1 MFCLGTSQLPCPS
14 SYVSGLRQSRGLPNR
29 PVTRRRHLLRCQ
41 ADENDKSIADKV
53 PEAAQKTI
61 DALSALLGRD
71 ENEDKEAPSRPMQG
85 TTMLHNSAYTHKQSE
100 RCHDPT

>member
-1 MFCLGTSQLPCPS
+1 MFCLGTSQVPCPS

-29 PVTRRRHLLRCQ
+29 PAAKRRHLLRCQ
-41 ADENDKSIADKV
+41 ADENDKSITDKV

-71 ENEDKEAPSRPMQG
+71 ENEDKEAQSRPMQG
-85 TTMLHNSAYTHKQSE
+85 TTMLQHSTHIDEESK
-100 RCHDPT
+100 RCL